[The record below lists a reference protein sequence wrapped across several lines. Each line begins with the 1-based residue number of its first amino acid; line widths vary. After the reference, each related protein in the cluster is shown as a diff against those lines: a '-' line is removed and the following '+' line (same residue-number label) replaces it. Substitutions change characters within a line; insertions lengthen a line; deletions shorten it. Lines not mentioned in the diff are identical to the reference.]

1 MLPICF
7 KPICLIVLL
16 LLAAGVLGCTA
27 ATEPAAKPVGRPGG
41 FEPTSQKVTA
51 EPTTRLTNSSRQYP
65 KLDGYLNKLVA
76 NGEVPER
83 HYVKEG
89 YIPDKSVGVSV
100 ELSGNTETVAAW
112 LESKGVSRRGA
123 ASKYDEACLLSA
135 LSYCIDPRGDADY
148 IIAYLTLDLLAP
160 LAQQPGVARVHSIEP
175 YPNLT
180 KSLREMAVKFDGPL
194 ESVWGM
200 TPWAELRP
208 ATQHVDICFSGEPNS
223 VITWLEGNG
232 VYADRRPAYS
242 RPPAAIMSRLATSVA
257 EMPPDPEL
265 APTLESLL
273 AERPEPLYD
282 IFTATVPVS
291 LLGDLSMQKGIHR
304 VRTGGCEGPEGPI
317 NARGHPCYT
326 PEQCNPPFAGIRG
339 LGQSETFLLFT
350 NVATPPGVRV
360 GVNYEGDKGK
370 LAIGSCLDGNSST
383 FVGHGDSITIS
394 GCSAGKAQVRLYRG
408 DELLES
414 YDIAVISLLN

>member
-7 KPICLIVLL
+7 KPICLIAL

-27 ATEPAAKPVGRPGG
+27 ATEPAAKLVGRPVGI
-41 FEPTSQKVTA
+41 EPTSQKVQA
-51 EPTTRLTNSSRQYP
+51 EPAARPTNSSRQYP
-65 KLDGYLNKLVA
+65 KLDIYLNKLVA
-76 NGEVPER
+76 SGKVPER
-83 HYVKEG
+83 RYVKEG
-89 YIPDKSVGVSV
+89 YIPDKSVGVSLA
-100 ELSGNTETVAAW
+100 LSGNTETVAAW
-112 LESKGVSRRGA
+112 LESKGVSRRDA
-123 ASKYDEACLLSA
+123 AGKYDGACLLST

-160 LAQQPGVARVHSIEP
+160 LAQQPGVDRVRAIEP

-180 KSLREMAVKFDGPL
+180 KSLRELAVKFDGPL
-194 ESVWGM
+194 EPVWGM

-208 ATQHVDICFSGEPNS
+208 ATQHVNICFSEEPNS
-223 VITWLEGNG
+223 VIAWLESNG

-242 RPPAAIMSRLATSVA
+242 RPPAAILSRLATSVA
-257 EMPPDPEL
+257 DMPPDSEL
-265 APTLESLL
+265 ASLLESTL

-304 VRTGGCEGPEGPI
+304 VRINGCEGPEGQI

-326 PEQCNPPFAGIRG
+326 PEQCSPPFAGIRG
-339 LGQSETFLLFT
+339 LGQSETFLLFS
-350 NVATPPGVRV
+350 NVANPPGVRV
-360 GVNYEGDKGK
+360 GVNYEGDTGK
-370 LAIGSCLDGNSST
+370 LAIGSCLDGNSSI
-383 FVGHGDSITIS
+383 FVGHGDSVAIS
-394 GCSAGKAQVRLYRG
+394 GCSAGKAQVRLYLG

-414 YDIAVISLLN
+414 YDIAAISLLN